1 MPLQSRLRDA
11 LTRIAEDLLE
21 GSLSQRI
28 NYGTFPFRSQL
39 EANGI
44 GGADEVLE
52 FLNEEVGRRTN
63 GTHGVVYA
71 DPIYLADAMR
81 MGLFLAYVPV
91 GQDAT
96 SPNARYFGI
105 APSTN
110 GVQIYVRAAA
120 EEVRRRQENLA
131 RSARQVVQRNKGTKV
146 AAALASILQQRVR
159 GMLELWGTA
168 LKPEQLQDL
177 NTAAGLAYTDPL
189 DRFLGR
195 LEMLNID
202 QLCTVL
208 VILNNTELPSYQ

>member
-131 RSARQVVQRNKGTKV
+131 RSARQVVQRW
-146 AAALASILQQRVR
+146 LASCSNACAGCLSCGVPRSSQSSCKIL
-159 GMLELWGTA
+159 T
-168 LKPEQLQDL
+168 
-177 NTAAGLAYTDPL
+177 PL
-189 DRFLGR
+189 PAWPTQIR
-195 LEMLNID
+195 
-202 QLCTVL
+202 
-208 VILNNTELPSYQ
+208 